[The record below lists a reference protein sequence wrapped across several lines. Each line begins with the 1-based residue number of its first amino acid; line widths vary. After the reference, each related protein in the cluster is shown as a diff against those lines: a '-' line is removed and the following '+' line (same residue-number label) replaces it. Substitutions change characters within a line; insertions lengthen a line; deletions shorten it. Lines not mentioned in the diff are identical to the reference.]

1 VTIPPAQALVL
12 DFGGVISKTLF
23 ETHHLTET
31 ALGLAPDTLHWLGP
45 FAPETDPLWMSMQ
58 RGEVSERDYWLIRSR
73 EVGRLVGEDWY
84 DMETF
89 VRRARGTDP
98 EAVIRPEAD
107 RAIRMVADAGFQ
119 LAILS
124 NELDL
129 FYGASFRKVLPML
142 GRFQTIV
149 DATYTKILKPDPRAY
164 CSTSFR
170 SIPAPASSWTI
181 RNAISLAPRHAACE
195 PSIST
200 SAPPE
205 AATQRHYV
213 SSVLN
218 SSEPSNGNDHA
229 RRKLSHRE
237 QRQVDLAPDGASG

>member
-164 CSTSFR
+164 QIVF
-170 SIPAPASSWTI
+170 
-181 RNAISLAPRHAACE
+181 
-195 PSIST
+195 
-200 SAPPE
+200 
-205 AATQRHYV
+205 
-213 SSVLN
+213 
-218 SSEPSNGNDHA
+218 D
-229 RRKLSHRE
+229 KLSLDPGACVF
-237 QRQVDLAPDGASG
+237 VDDQERNIAGAEACGMRTVHFDVRTPRSCYAEALRFFGLEFI